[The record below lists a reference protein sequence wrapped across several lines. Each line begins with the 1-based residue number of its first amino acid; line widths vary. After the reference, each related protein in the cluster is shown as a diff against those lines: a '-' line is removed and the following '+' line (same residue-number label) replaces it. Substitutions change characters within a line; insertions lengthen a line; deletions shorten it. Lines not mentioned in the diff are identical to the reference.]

1 MNQIK
6 EPQAGP
12 HSDGIREGHADL
24 PIYYKVLFAGLVSW
38 AVIFSAYFLFSGWSS
53 SAEFEEKMAAHQ
65 EQTQGR

>member
-1 MNQIK
+1 MSQIK

-38 AVIFSAYFLFSGWSS
+38 AVLFSAYFLLSDWSS
-53 SAEFEEKMAAHQ
+53 SAEFAEKMATHQ
-65 EQTQGR
+65 EKIQGR